1 MAAVG
6 GVGAARPGDA
16 VGAKLGGPDHLAVDG
31 DGGRAAALQAC
42 ALRALGAASLLAV
55 GTVLATANP
64 VLQSLHDEI
73 AVVEADVVTD
83 LTE

>member
-1 MAAVG
+1 
-6 GVGAARPGDA
+6 
-16 VGAKLGGPDHLAVDG
+16 
-31 DGGRAAALQAC
+31 
-42 ALRALGAASLLAV
+42 V